1 MSTIE
6 VVKEI
11 MPSDRLRAITDA
23 SLRTSV
29 CEELTDRLVI
39 SE

>member
-11 MPSDRLRAITDA
+11 MPSDRLGAITDA
-23 SLRTSV
+23 GSRTSV